1 MRDGDAIKQQSQKPV
16 SLRYPGNL
24 WRAPHAATRLPEVP
38 ESRVLIDDVNQQ
50 IFEACLRG
58 PQAFFGPEGKRKK
71 EPRSPAIRRPKQFK
85 QIKSSHE
92 SAHTSSGD
100 RARNTFF
107 LLDQAQILSYQVQ
120 RTCQPACQSTR
131 CWFIR
136 FSHIRDVIRCVEKQ
150 RCCFRFRICTRCTR
164 KAKGSAT
171 INHLCNMR
179 RCL

>member
-1 MRDGDAIKQQSQKPV
+1 MPELRPARLLSTSPSDQ
-16 SLRYPGNL
+16 SLRYLGNAPPPRFAR
-24 WRAPHAATRLPEVP
+24 RAPRRAAA
-38 ESRVLIDDVNQQ
+38 SRQQ
-50 IFEACLRG
+50 GLTSLGLTGDARVHDSLNY
-58 PQAFFGPEGKRKK
+58 A
-71 EPRSPAIRRPKQFK
+71 
-85 QIKSSHE
+85 
-92 SAHTSSGD
+92 SSGD

-150 RCCFRFRICTRCTR
+150 RCCFHFRICTRCTR

>member
-1 MRDGDAIKQQSQKPV
+1 MTKLYRYTRSGGHVTWEGHVTSSTSCMYTGSLLSLHNPV
-16 SLRYPGNL
+16 ARAARALAGRYTG
-24 WRAPHAATRLPEVP
+24 
-38 ESRVLIDDVNQQ
+38 
-50 IFEACLRG
+50 EA
-58 PQAFFGPEGKRKK
+58 
-71 EPRSPAIRRPKQFK
+71 
-85 QIKSSHE
+85 
-92 SAHTSSGD
+92 SSGD

-150 RCCFRFRICTRCTR
+150 RCCFHFRICTRCTR